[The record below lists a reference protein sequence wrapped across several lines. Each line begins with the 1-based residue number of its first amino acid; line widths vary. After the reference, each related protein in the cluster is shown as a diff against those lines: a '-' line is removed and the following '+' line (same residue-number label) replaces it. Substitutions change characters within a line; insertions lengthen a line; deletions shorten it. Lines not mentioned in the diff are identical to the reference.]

1 MIWRYKYARFVHR
14 YKTRYF
20 DKQAIIKVFGGQTLS
35 LQTLAVRQLYLT
47 ASPVQTYKLSI
58 FKNIR
63 VAGTK
68 ALVTSG
74 FAIQKWS

>member
-1 MIWRYKYARFVHR
+1 MPIHRAILLQPRFSVSR
-14 YKTRYF
+14 GK
-20 DKQAIIKVFGGQTLS
+20 TLS
-35 LQTLAVRQLYLT
+35 LHTLAVRQLYLT

-58 FKNIR
+58 FKNLR

-68 ALVTSG
+68 ALVASG